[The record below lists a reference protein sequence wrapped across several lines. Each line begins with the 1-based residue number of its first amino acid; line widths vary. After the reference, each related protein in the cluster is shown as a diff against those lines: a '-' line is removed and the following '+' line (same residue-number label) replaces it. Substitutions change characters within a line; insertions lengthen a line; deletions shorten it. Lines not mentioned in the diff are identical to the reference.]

1 MPYLDT
7 SLLVGALTHEA
18 RTGAIQK
25 WLADQDPEQLVI
37 SDWTVT
43 EFSAALSM
51 KVRMRQLAAEAR
63 ADVAAMFTS
72 LVRETFTVFTVAG
85 EDFRVAAR
93 LADAH
98 ESGLR
103 AGDALHLGIVANH
116 GEQLLSLD
124 RVQVKAAIAAGI
136 SARLF

>member
-1 MPYLDT
+1 MAYLDT
-7 SLLVGALTHEA
+7 SLLVAALTREA
-18 RTGAIQK
+18 RTTAVQR
-25 WLADQDPEQLVI
+25 WLAEQAPERLAI
-37 SDWTVT
+37 SEWTAT

-51 KVRMRQLAAEAR
+51 KVRMRQLEAAMR
-63 ADVAAMFTS
+63 ADAQAVFTA
-72 LVRETFTVFTVAG
+72 LVRETFTLLPVAS
-85 EDFRVAAR
+85 EDFRTAAR

-98 ESGLR
+98 ASGLR

-124 RVQVKAAIAAGI
+124 HAQVKAALAAGI